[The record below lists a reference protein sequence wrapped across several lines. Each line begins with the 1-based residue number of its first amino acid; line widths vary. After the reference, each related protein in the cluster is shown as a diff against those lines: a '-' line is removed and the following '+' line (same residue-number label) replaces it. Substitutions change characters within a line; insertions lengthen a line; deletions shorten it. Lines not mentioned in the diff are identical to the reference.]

1 MSAQIPKNYDPA
13 IVESKWYKVWTD
25 EGYFIPGPESKGKP
39 FTIVIPP
46 PNVTD
51 RLHVGHALN
60 NGLQDAIIR
69 MKRMQ
74 GFDTLWVPGTDH
86 AGIATQ
92 NVVERKLA
100 REGKTRHDLGR
111 DAFVTEVWKWKE
123 QYGAEIINQL
133 KTIGASCDFTRERFT
148 MDEGC
153 SKAVRE
159 TFVRLYEKGLIYRG
173 SYIVNWCPHCRTA
186 ISDDEV
192 EHEEKQGKLWHV
204 RYLLANNGGYITIA
218 TTRPETILGDTAV
231 AVNPE
236 DERYAHLIGKEVVVP
251 AIERRIPIV
260 ADAYVDKAFGSGAVK
275 VTPAHD
281 PNDFAIGERHN
292 LPQINVMNQDGT
304 MNEYAGPFAGLD
316 RYECRQKVVAYLEEQ
331 GLVDKIVD
339 HGMSVGQCYRCDTII
354 EPIVS
359 KQWFVR
365 MRPLA
370 EPAIQAVKDG
380 TVKFVPER
388 FAKTYLHWVE
398 NVKDWCISRQIWWGH
413 TLPVWY
419 CQCGEVLVATETP
432 TTCAKCGSHDLT
444 QETDVLDT
452 WFSSALWPFETLG
465 WPEDTT
471 DLKRFFPTSVLVTA
485 YEIIYFWV
493 ARMVFMSLELTGKPP
508 FSQVL
513 IHGLVRDGQGR
524 KMSKSLGNG
533 IDPLEVVRQYG
544 ADTLRFALLSGNTPG
559 NDMRF
564 YTERLEPIRNFCNKI
579 WNASR
584 FVLMNMEGIEFET
597 GSLPSAEE
605 LTLADKYILSR
616 LADTTSQVTKFA
628 ERFEFGEVTR
638 LLYDFLWSEFCDW
651 YIEMTKAELWA
662 GGERKLSTLK
672 VLCFTLSR
680 TLELLHPFMPFIT
693 EEIWQVL
700 PRMGKTITMTAW
712 PTEIPFADEKAA
724 KSMGLVMD
732 AIRAIRNIRA
742 EMGVIPSKRADIV
755 IVPTDSDYEAVYAAG
770 AHYVKLLASGKEVSV
785 AFRSPFAKGEA
796 VAIVVTGAEVYLPLS
811 ELVDVAA
818 EISRLEKEQAT
829 LVAEVSR
836 ASTKL
841 QNEGFLAKARAPLI
855 EQEQAKLAEYEA
867 KLAQVERR
875 LSELK

>member
-13 IVESKWYKVWTD
+13 SVETKWYELWAK
-25 EGYFIPGPESKGKP
+25 EGYFTPGTEPKGEP

-60 NGLQDAIIR
+60 NALQDTIIR

-74 GFDTLWVPGTDH
+74 GFDTLWIPGTDH

-100 REGKTRHDLGR
+100 REGKSRHDLGR
-111 DAFVTEVWKWKE
+111 EAFVSEVWKWKE
-123 QYGAEIINQL
+123 QYGNEIIEQL
-133 KTIGASCDFTRERFT
+133 KRIGASCDWTRERFT

-159 TFVRLYEKGLIYRG
+159 TFVRLYNKGLIYRG

-192 EHEEKQGKLWHV
+192 EHEEKVGKLWHV
-204 RYLLANNGGYITIA
+204 RYPFADGSGYITVA

-236 DERYAHLIGKEVVVP
+236 DERYAHLIGKEVVLPVL
-251 AIERRIPIV
+251 ERRIPIV
-260 ADAYVDKAFGSGAVK
+260 ADAYVDKDFGSGAVK

-292 LPQINVMNQDGT
+292 LPRINVMNQDGT
-304 MNEYAGPFAGLD
+304 MNELAGPFAGLD
-316 RYECRQKVVAYLEEQ
+316 RYECRQKLISFFEEQ
-331 GLVDKIVD
+331 GLLDKIVD
-339 HGMSVGQCYRCDTII
+339 HGMSVGQCYRCNTVI

-370 EPAIQAVKDG
+370 EPAVQAVKDG

-398 NVKDWCISRQIWWGH
+398 NVRDWCISRQIWWGH

-419 CQCGEVLVATETP
+419 CTCGEVVVATEPP
-432 TTCAKCGSHDLT
+432 TQCAKCGSNELT

-452 WFSSALWPFETLG
+452 WFSSGLWPFETLG
-465 WPEDTT
+465 WPENTA

-485 YEIIYFWV
+485 YDIIYFWV
-493 ARMVFMSLELTGKPP
+493 ARMVFMSLELTGQPP
-508 FSQVL
+508 FSHVL

-533 IDPLEVVRQYG
+533 IDPLAVVEQYG
-544 ADTLRFALLSGNTPG
+544 ADTLRFTLLSGNTPG

-564 YTERLEPIRNFCNKI
+564 YTERLDATRNFCNKI

-584 FVLMNMEGIEFET
+584 FVLMNMEGAEFEP
-597 GSLPSAEE
+597 GSLPADSA
-605 LTLADKYILSR
+605 LTLADKYILSK
-616 LADTTSQVTKFA
+616 LTNTAEQVTRFT
-628 ERFEFGEVTR
+628 ERFEFGEATR
-638 LLYDFLWSEFCDW
+638 LLYESLWSEFCDW

-662 GGERKLSTLK
+662 GGERKHNTLQ
-672 VLCFTLSR
+672 VLTYTLSR
-680 TLELLHPFMPFIT
+680 TLELMHPYMPFIT
-693 EEIWQVL
+693 EEIWQAL
-700 PRMGKTITMTAW
+700 PHVGPSITIAPW
-712 PTEIPFADEKAA
+712 PKSTGRQDEKSE
-724 KSMGLVMD
+724 KSMGAIMD
-732 AIRAIRNIRA
+732 AIRSIRNVRA
-742 EMGVIPSKRADIV
+742 EMGVAPSKRTDITVVPADKDAEDIY
-755 IVPTDSDYEAVYAAG
+755 TAG
-770 AHYVKLLASGKEVSV
+770 AHYIKALASGKDVHFSS
-785 AFRSPFAKGEA
+785 ASPFPKGEA
-796 VAIVVTGAEVYLPLS
+796 VAVVVAGAEMYLPLS
-811 ELVDVAA
+811 ELIDLSA
-818 EISRLEKEQAT
+818 EIARLDKEREALEQ
-829 LVAEVSR
+829 EVKR
-836 ASTKL
+836 AHGKL
-841 QNEGFLAKARAPLI
+841 NNEGFLAKAPASLI
-855 EQEQAKLAEYEA
+855 EQEKAKLAEFNSR
-867 KLAQVERR
+867 LSQVEKR
-875 LSELK
+875 LSELH

>member
-1 MSAQIPKNYDPA
+1 MSEQIPKNYDPA
-13 IVESKWYKVWTD
+13 IVEGKWYKVWTD
-25 EGYFIPGPESKGKP
+25 EGYFTPGPEPKGEP

-51 RLHVGHALN
+51 RLHVGHAFN
-60 NGLQDAIIR
+60 NALQDAIIR

-92 NVVERKLA
+92 NVVERRLA
-100 REGKTRHDLGR
+100 REGKNRHGMGR
-111 DAFVTEVWKWKE
+111 EAFVAEVWKWKE
-123 QYGAEIINQL
+123 QYGNEIISQL
-133 KTIGASCDFTRERFT
+133 KTIGASCDWTRERFT

-153 SKAVRE
+153 SQAVRE
-159 TFVRLYEKGLIYRG
+159 TFVRLYDKGLIYRG

-204 RYLLANNGGYITIA
+204 RYPLADNSGYITVA

-251 AIERRIPIV
+251 VVERRIPIV
-260 ADAYVDKAFGSGAVK
+260 ADDYVDKDFGSGAVK

-304 MNEYAGPFAGLD
+304 MNDHAGPFTGLD
-316 RYECRQKVVAYLEEQ
+316 RYECREKLVAYLEEQ
-331 GLVDKIVD
+331 GLLDMVVD
-339 HGMSVGQCYRCDTII
+339 HGMNVGQCYRCSTVI

-370 EPAIQAVKDG
+370 EPAIQAIKDG

-388 FAKTYLHWVE
+388 FSKTYLHWVE
-398 NVKDWCISRQIWWGH
+398 NVRDWCISRQIWWGH

-419 CQCGEVLVATETP
+419 CQCGEVLVGTEAP
-432 TTCAKCGSHDLT
+432 TNCTKCGSQELT

-452 WFSSALWPFETLG
+452 WFSSSLWPFETLG
-465 WPEDTT
+465 WPQKTA
-471 DLKRFFPTSVLVTA
+471 DLDRFFPTSVLVTA
-485 YEIIYFWV
+485 YDIIYFWV
-493 ARMVFMSLELTGKPP
+493 ARMVFMSLELTGQPP
-508 FSQVL
+508 FSHVL

-533 IDPLEVVRQYG
+533 IDPLAVVQQYG
-544 ADTLRFALLSGNTPG
+544 ADTLRFTLLSGNTPG
-559 NDMRF
+559 NDMKF
-564 YTERLEPIRNFCNKI
+564 YSERLEATRNFCNKI

-584 FVLMNMEGIEFET
+584 FVLMNMEGVEIQA
-597 GSLPSAEE
+597 GSLPLAEE
-605 LTLADKYILSR
+605 LTLADRYILSR
-616 LADTTSQVTKFA
+616 LADTASQVTKYA
-628 ERFEFGEVTR
+628 EKYEFGEATR
-638 LLYDFLWSEFCDW
+638 LLYEFIWSEFCDW
-651 YIEMTKAELWA
+651 YIEMTKPELWA
-662 GGERKLSTLK
+662 GGERRLSTLK
-672 VLCFTLSR
+672 VLCYTLSR

-700 PRMGKTITMTAW
+700 PRRGESITITAW
-712 PTEIPFADEKAA
+712 PADIPFMDEKAA
-724 KSMGLVMD
+724 KDMGLVMD
-732 AIRAIRNIRA
+732 AIRSIRNIRA
-742 EMGVIPSKRADIV
+742 EMGVIPSKRTDIV
-755 IVPTDSDYEAVYAAG
+755 IVPAGDEYGDIYAAG
-770 AHYVKLLASGKEVSV
+770 AHYVKILASGKDVTIASQ
-785 AFRSPFAKGEA
+785 SPFAKGEA
-796 VAIVVTGAEVYLPLS
+796 VTIVVTGAEVYLPLS
-811 ELVDVAA
+811 ELVDVIA

-829 LVAEVSR
+829 LIAEVNRSS
-836 ASTKL
+836 AKL
-841 QNEGFLAKARAPLI
+841 QNEGFLAKAKPLLI
-855 EQEQAKLAEYEA
+855 EQEKAKLVEYET
-867 KLAQVERR
+867 KLAQVERK
-875 LSELK
+875 LAELK

>member
-1 MSAQIPKNYDPA
+1 MTTQIPKNYDPSA
-13 IVESKWYKVWTD
+13 VESKWYMAWND
-25 EGYFIPGPESKGKP
+25 AGYFRPSSQPKGEP

-60 NGLQDAIIR
+60 NTLQDAIIR

-74 GFDTLWVPGTDH
+74 GFDTLWIPGTDH

-111 DAFVTEVWKWKE
+111 EAFVAEVWKWKD
-123 QYGAEIINQL
+123 QYGSEIINQL
-133 KTIGASCDFTRERFT
+133 KTLGASCDWSRERFT

-159 TFVRLYEKGLIYRG
+159 TFVRLYNKGLIYRG

-204 RYLLANNGGYITIA
+204 RYPLADNSGYITVA

-236 DERYAHLIGKEVVVP
+236 DERYASLIGKEVVLPVVG
-251 AIERRIPIV
+251 RRIPIV
-260 ADAYVDKAFGSGAVK
+260 ADSYVDKEFGSGAVK

-304 MNEYAGPFAGLD
+304 MNSHAGPFAGLD
-316 RYECRQKVVAYLEEQ
+316 RYECRQKLVAYLEEQ
-331 GLVDKIVD
+331 SLLEKIVD

-365 MRPLA
+365 MRPLS
-370 EPAIQAVKDG
+370 EPAVQAVKDG
-380 TVKFVPER
+380 VVKFVPER

-419 CQCGEVLVATETP
+419 CECGEVIVATDTP
-432 TTCAKCGSHDLT
+432 KQCTKCGSGRLT

-465 WPEDTT
+465 WPEKT
-471 DLKRFFPTSVLVTA
+471 DDLSRFFPTNVLVTA
-485 YEIIYFWV
+485 YDIIYFWV
-493 ARMVFMSLELTGKPP
+493 ARMVFMSLELTEKPP
-508 FSQVL
+508 FSHVL
-513 IHGLVRDGQGR
+513 IHGLVRDSQGR

-533 IDPLEVVRQYG
+533 IDPLEVVNQYG
-544 ADTLRFALLSGNTPG
+544 ADTLRFTLMSGNTPG

-564 YTERLEPIRNFCNKI
+564 YTERLEATRNFCNKV

-584 FVLMNMEGIEFET
+584 FVLMNMEGVEFKA
-597 GSLPSAEE
+597 GSLPSSQEM
-605 LTLADKYILSR
+605 TLADKYILSR
-616 LADTTSQVTKFA
+616 LTATAEEVTRFA

-651 YIEMTKAELWA
+651 YIEMAKPELWA
-662 GGERKLSTLK
+662 GGERKITTLK
-672 VLCFTLSR
+672 VLCYTLSR
-680 TLELLHPFMPFIT
+680 TLELLHPFMPFIS
-693 EEIWQVL
+693 EEIWQAL
-700 PRMGKTITMTAW
+700 PHNGPSITITAW
-712 PTEIPFADEKAA
+712 PKNLGLFNEEAEKQMNA
-724 KSMGLVMD
+724 LMD
-732 AIRAIRNIRA
+732 AIRSIRNIRA
-742 EMGVIPSKRADIV
+742 EMNVAPSKKTDIV
-755 IVPTDSDYEAVYAAG
+755 IVPNILDYAPAYEAG
-770 AHYVKLLASGKEVSV
+770 AQYIKTLASGKEVNL
-785 AFRSPFAKGEA
+785 AAHSPYSKAEA
-796 VAIVVTGAEVYLPLS
+796 VTVVATGAEIFLPLA
-811 ELVDVAA
+811 ELIDINA
-818 EISRLEKEQAT
+818 EIGRLEKERDT
-829 LVAEVSR
+829 LVSEVRR
-836 ASTKL
+836 ATGKL
-841 QNEGFLAKARAPLI
+841 NNEGFVAKAPASLI
-855 EQEQAKLAEYEA
+855 EQEKAKLLEYEA
-867 KLAQVERR
+867 KLTQIEKR
-875 LSELK
+875 LAELK